1 MLILKRRIDEE
12 IKIGSDITIK
22 ILSIADNQVKIGI
35 DAPKSIEVYRSEIL
49 EKVKENVIG
58 ATERS
63 KESLTTG
70 GSKKVTLELALIAKP
85 NGTLSIIISLPFIRS
100 LAIARYL

>member
-1 MLILKRRIDEE
+1 MLILKRKIDEE

-35 DAPKSIEVYRSEIL
+35 EAPKNIEVYRSEIL
-49 EKVKENVIG
+49 EKVKENVIV

-63 KESLTTG
+63 KE
-70 GSKKVTLELALIAKP
+70 TLKNVAKLKI
-85 NGTLSIIISLPFIRS
+85 NIVHK
-100 LAIARYL
+100 